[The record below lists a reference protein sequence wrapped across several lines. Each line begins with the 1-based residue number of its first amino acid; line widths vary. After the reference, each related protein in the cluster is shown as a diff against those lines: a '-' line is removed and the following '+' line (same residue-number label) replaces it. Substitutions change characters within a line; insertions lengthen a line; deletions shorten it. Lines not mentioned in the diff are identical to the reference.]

1 MLLLPY
7 TAHVPGLVMVHK
19 LRAGAR
25 ECVRSGEDG
34 SRGVP
39 LAASAGCPL
48 PLQGRTPAVLRPRPT
63 ARERLPP

>member
-25 ECVRSGEDG
+25 ERVRSDEDG
-34 SRGVP
+34 SGGVP
-39 LAASAGCPL
+39 LAAFAGCPL
-48 PLQGRTPAVLRPRPT
+48 PLQR
-63 ARERLPP
+63 